1 MHTNVTLELQEGVT
15 AMSDQESFD
24 LTYALVSYVKKCRDL
39 SLTCKMCTCFTNA
52 FSCFVTTSLDA
63 SSQKRSALCDSIRAS
78 VYFSKNLVD
87 VILSC
92 EEFTSSSGK
101 KTKNTSVNRAVRT
114 LNQLVDGLTDILSG
128 VTRFWEC
135 GVPEDSFL
143 MLFLKISQR
152 ILSVETTVSNKS
164 TAASVAHL
172 LAFLVHTFPSTSTS
186 LSVSLQELVLAHS
199 FSCSAV
205 VRFAC
210 VSPSLSLSLSC
221 TYLLAH
227 THTLTH
233 THTQHQVQIVQIL
246 ADKHENTQFVVELM
260 NEFVSR
266 DVDGSRDTS
275 GVKNLASFVM
285 KVSEQL
291 PKMMYSNA
299 SILLPLLSCG
309 NYVIRNAVI
318 NSLGELCVA
327 FATKG
332 TSSGE
337 SYNEATRNTFLT
349 LLKERMYDVTAFT
362 RSCCLKMW
370 TRLCEMNAIPI
381 SRVLPVTKIAIG
393 RLSDKSAI
401 VRKSAARYLQTVASC
416 GLFGHDLSM
425 FFVCT
430 LKKKESSIL
439 IYLFYQTKTYRSYG
453 M

>member
-1 MHTNVTLELQEGVT
+1 MDCTSCSQKKKYSPLSVFSNTTKTNNNIDTSSAANGFHVKKFKFFKNLRKRERERERMTFKIPLTLSDLENSDDDSLSVNEIVDMSSEESIRTAWKSFQNRLKNEGVT
-15 AMSDQESFD
+15 TMSNQESFD

-39 SLTCKMCTCFTNA
+39 SLTCKMCTCITNA
-52 FSCFVTTSLDA
+52 FSCFVTTSSDHT

-152 ILSVETTVSNKS
+152 ILSVEMTVSNKS
-164 TAASVAHL
+164 AAASVAHL

-210 VSPSLSLSLSC
+210 VSPSLSLSLSLSC

-233 THTQHQVQIVQIL
+233 THTHT
-246 ADKHENTQFVVELM
+246 HTHNT
-260 NEFVSR
+260 R
-266 DVDGSRDTS
+266 Y
-275 GVKNLASFVM
+275 KSF
-285 KVSEQL
+285 K
-291 PKMMYSNA
+291 
-299 SILLPLLSCG
+299 
-309 NYVIRNAVI
+309 
-318 NSLGELCVA
+318 
-327 FATKG
+327 
-332 TSSGE
+332 
-337 SYNEATRNTFLT
+337 
-349 LLKERMYDVTAFT
+349 
-362 RSCCLKMW
+362 
-370 TRLCEMNAIPI
+370 
-381 SRVLPVTKIAIG
+381 
-393 RLSDKSAI
+393 
-401 VRKSAARYLQTVASC
+401 YLQTN
-416 GLFGHDLSM
+416 M
-425 FFVCT
+425 KT
-430 LKKKESSIL
+430 LNS
-439 IYLFYQTKTYRSYG
+439 
-453 M
+453 